1 MEKEAL
7 RAIMKAQRKQLTK
20 DEIHEKSAKVYSALF
35 SSEILQNAKT
45 VMVYLASFNEVR
57 TKMIIDTLL
66 QSGIRVCAPVTDTK
80 NLSITPYY
88 LEDTKNLIH
97 GAFKIAEPT
106 RDCEAKPE
114 DIDAVLVPGIAFD
127 KSGNRMGFGAGY
139 YDRFLHSYDGI
150 KIGICYDFQ
159 LFDKIPKDSHDITM
173 NYIISE
179 DKIYA
184 F

>member
-1 MEKEAL
+1 MEKETL
-7 RAIMKAQRKQLTK
+7 RASIKAQRKQLTK
-20 DEIHEKSAKVYSALF
+20 DEIHKKSAKVYSALF
-35 SSEILQNAKT
+35 SSEILQDAKT
-45 VMVYLASFNEVR
+45 VMVYLSAFNEVR
-57 TKMIIDTLL
+57 TEMIIDTLL
-66 QSGIRVCAPVTDTK
+66 QSGVRVCAPVTDTK
-80 NLSITPYY
+80 RMSITPYY
-88 LEDTKNLIH
+88 LEDAKKLIQ